1 MLRGRGKKREHNNA
15 RDNNTH
21 RTTPQPQE
29 NKEIE
34 LDQHVF
40 GYKKN
45 NDGRIILHPRRTRR
59 MYI

>member
-1 MLRGRGKKREHNNA
+1 MLRGRGKKKEHNNA

-29 NKEIE
+29 KEIE

-40 GYKKN
+40 GYKKDN
-45 NDGRIILHPRRTRR
+45 RRILAPREDK
-59 MYI
+59 